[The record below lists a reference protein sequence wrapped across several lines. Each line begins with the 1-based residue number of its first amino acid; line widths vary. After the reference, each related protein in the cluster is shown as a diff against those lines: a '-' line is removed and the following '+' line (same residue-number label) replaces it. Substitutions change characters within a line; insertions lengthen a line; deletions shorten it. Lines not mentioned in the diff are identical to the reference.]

1 MKRWSYSE
9 QQKTVQKI
17 LKMLDGLDYESAKS
31 IVDSVSHNI
40 FKNAYVEITGFEQKI
55 VVEYDAS
62 RLEKQ
67 FKEFAD
73 DVIKKYGGIEEDEVS
88 DEKSS

>member
-1 MKRWSYSE
+1 
-9 QQKTVQKI
+9 
-17 LKMLDGLDYESAKS
+17 MLDGLDYESAKS

-40 FKNAYVEITGFEQKI
+40 FKNAYVEITNFEQRI
-55 VVEYDAS
+55 VVEYDGS

-67 FKEFAD
+67 FQEFAD
-73 DVIKKYGGIEEDEVS
+73 KIIAEHGGIDEDEVS